1 MFYFVAP
8 HRIKDIDKEFIKTLN
23 GLAPMVLVVA
33 KADTMTLQERR
44 KHLENVFAMM
54 KELKE
59 ICEHPIVFD
68 FEEDGD
74 SFIDDQMELPV
85 PPAAEA
91 MVESD
96 QEDRVEQDRVIV
108 PTHTETFRAAAEQ
121 DHACLKAE
129 HVQLHVPLP
138 RIRNVFAVV
147 CDTSESGKREYP
159 WGSLNIYDEEHSDFR
174 RLQRVVLEGEKI
186 TELIEQTQMMS
197 LRIYKNTAAA
207 SKVGGMAAVSAD
219 TPTTTVTAPPQPST
233 PVQQAMAVFYRVK
246 AALDTGIITLF
257 YAMLP
262 LLLWILV
269 FGGMK

>member
-1 MFYFVAP
+1 MDNRVHCVFYFVAP
-8 HRIKDIDKEFIKTLN
+8 HRIKDIDKEIIKTLN

-68 FEEDGD
+68 FEEGGD
-74 SFIDDQMELPV
+74 NFIDDQMELPV

-108 PTHTETFRAAAEQ
+108 PTHTETFQAAAAEE

-174 RLQRVVLEGEKI
+174 RLQRVVLDGNNI
-186 TELIEQTQMMS
+186 FNLIRQTQVLS
-197 LRIYKNTAAA
+197 LHIYKDMQGSNKD
-207 SKVGGMAAVSAD
+207 SIGFISL
-219 TPTTTVTAPPQPST
+219 SH
-233 PVQQAMAVFYRVK
+233 
-246 AALDTGIITLF
+246 I
-257 YAMLP
+257 
-262 LLLWILV
+262 
-269 FGGMK
+269 

>member
-8 HRIKDIDKEFIKTLN
+8 HRIKDIDKEIIRTLN

-68 FEEDGD
+68 FEEDGEN
-74 SFIDDQMELPV
+74 FIDDQMELPV
-85 PPAAEA
+85 PSSAKAIVGGGHKDEVVPA
-91 MVESD
+91 
-96 QEDRVEQDRVIV
+96 RVIV
-108 PTHTETFRAAAEQ
+108 PTQGAATAGAE
-121 DHACLKAE
+121 AE
-129 HVQLHVPLP
+129 HAQLHVPLP

-174 RLQRVVLEGEKI
+174 RLQRVVLEGGKI

-197 LRIYKNTAAA
+197 LRIYKNTVVCTRSNAATA
-207 SKVGGMAAVSAD
+207 
-219 TPTTTVTAPPQPST
+219 TVVTQPST
-233 PVQQAMAVFYRVK
+233 PVQQTRSVLYRVK
-246 AALDTGIITLF
+246 AAL
-257 YAMLP
+257 
-262 LLLWILV
+262 
-269 FGGMK
+269 GMR